1 MMPEAINV
9 KAGERSER
17 REAVAGARA
26 RERVCAIVI
35 TYNRKE
41 LLSECLAALLAQTR
55 AADEIVVVNNASTDG
70 TADLLAQA
78 FSQVTTLNLTENV
91 GGAGGFYEGMRW
103 AHACEFD
110 WVWLMDDDTIA
121 APDALSELLAAGDR
135 FDRRERPEMLASKVV
150 WTDGSL
156 HSMNI
161 SNLKRHDPERML
173 LAAERA
179 TLSIR
184 STTFVSLLVH
194 RDVIERHG
202 LPVADY
208 FIWNDDAEY
217 TARALRDGF
226 GVVVPTSVVTHK
238 TARKHTTFD
247 DAGPKFYYHVRNNL
261 WSLLYSRA
269 WSPREKV
276 KEIVFFCASIANYL
290 RRSHCAWPS
299 LRAVGA
305 GLRDGLLKRPGS
317 ESRAGATPSARR
329 VSRVE
334 TPQRER

>member
-26 RERVCAIVI
+26 RERVCAVVI

-121 APDALSELLAAGDR
+121 APDALSELLAASDR

-194 RDVIERHG
+194 REAVERFG
-202 LPVADY
+202 LPDASY
-208 FIWNDDAEY
+208 FIWADDLEY
-217 TARALRDGF
+217 TARVTRGGGGAAL
-226 GVVVPTSVVTHK
+226 VPASVVEHRTREPH
-238 TARKHTTFD
+238 TAVTATGGR
-247 DAGPKFYYHVRNNL
+247 FYFHVRNTL
-261 WSLLYSRA
+261 YMVRGRSWSALEKITLLYLLAVTSA
-269 WSPREKV
+269 Q
-276 KEIVFFCASIANYL
+276 YL
-290 RRSHCAWPS
+290 AGGGAPLTV
-299 LRAVGA
+299 LR
-305 GLRDGLLKRPGS
+305 GLRDGLRRR
-317 ESRAGATPSARR
+317 RARTAA
-329 VSRVE
+329 
-334 TPQRER
+334 